1 MKILHKNKFKRE
13 AFTLVE
19 VCVALFICVL
29 FGAAAFATNSRLV
42 LSLKSQK
49 ESTAATTAL
58 QERTESLRAT
68 AFPNP
73 TATPTSTP
81 TPTPLPSI
89 ADASYMQANIFTN
102 PTKSEG
108 PLGSLSET
116 VTVDAYPTPTGSPTK
131 LLRNSQYPSCQIV
144 SNNANL
150 SYPSQSV
157 LRVDVVLTWTSAN
170 GRSRTRQF
178 SEIFGHVDTG
188 Q

>member
-13 AFTLVE
+13 AFTLVD
-19 VCVALFICVL
+19 VSMALVVTVL
-29 FGAAAFATNSRLV
+29 FGAAAFATNSRLL
-42 LSLKSQK
+42 LSLKNQK

-58 QERTESLRAT
+58 QERKESLR
-68 AFPNP
+68 
-73 TATPTSTP
+73 
-81 TPTPLPSI
+81 SI
-89 ADASYMQANIFTN
+89 AFNSIAGANYIHDNIFTN
-102 PTKSEG
+102 PTSSEG

-116 VTVDAYPTPTGSPTK
+116 VTVDAYPTPTGSPTV

-170 GRSRTRQF
+170 GHSRTRQF
-178 SEIFGHVDTG
+178 SEIFTYPGNIG
-188 Q
+188 L

>member
-1 MKILHKNKFKRE
+1 MKILDKNKFKRE

-68 AFPNP
+68 AFPSP

-116 VTVDAYPTPTGSPTK
+116 VTVDAYPTPTGSPIV
-131 LLRNSQYPSCQIV
+131 LLRNSTYPNCQIV
-144 SNNANL
+144 SNNTTLSSQNL
-150 SYPSQSV
+150 

>member
-1 MKILHKNKFKRE
+1 MKILDKNKFKRE

-42 LSLKSQK
+42 LSLKNQK
-49 ESTAATTAL
+49 ESTAATTGL
-58 QERTESLRAT
+58 QERTESLRGTTFQSIAT
-68 AFPNP
+68 ASALQTIFSQ
-73 TATPTSTP
+73 AT
-81 TPTPLPSI
+81 
-89 ADASYMQANIFTN
+89 Q
-102 PTKSEG
+102 SEG

-116 VTVDAYPTPTGSPTK
+116 VTVDAYPTPTGSPTV

-144 SNNANL
+144 SNNATLSSQNL
-150 SYPSQSV
+150 
-157 LRVDVVLTWTSAN
+157 LRVDIVFTWTSVN

-178 SEIFGHVDTG
+178 SEIFGNVDTG

>member
-13 AFTLVE
+13 AFTLAE

-42 LSLKSQK
+42 LTLKGQK

-58 QERTESLRAT
+58 QERKESLRGT
-68 AFPNP
+68 AFN
-73 TATPTSTP
+73 
-81 TPTPLPSI
+81 SI
-89 ADASYMQANIFTN
+89 ADANYLHDNIFTN
-102 PTKSEG
+102 PTGSEG

-144 SNNANL
+144 STNANL
-150 SYPSQSV
+150 SYPSQNL
-157 LRVDVVLTWTSAN
+157 LRVDILFTWTSAN
-170 GRSRTRQF
+170 GRSRNRQF
-178 SEIFGHVDTG
+178 SEIFSFPGNIG
-188 Q
+188 K

>member
-13 AFTLVE
+13 AFTLVD
-19 VCVALFICVL
+19 VSMALVVTVL
-29 FGAAAFATNSRLV
+29 FGAAAFATNSRLL
-42 LSLKSQK
+42 LSLKNQK

-58 QERTESLRAT
+58 QERKESLR
-68 AFPNP
+68 
-73 TATPTSTP
+73 
-81 TPTPLPSI
+81 SI
-89 ADASYMQANIFTN
+89 AFNSIAGANYIHDNIFTF
-102 PTKSEG
+102 PTQSEG

-116 VTVDAYPTPTGSPTK
+116 VTVDAYPSPTGSPTT

-170 GRSRTRQF
+170 GHSRTRQF
-178 SEIFGHVDTG
+178 SEIFTYPGNIG
-188 Q
+188 L

>member
-1 MKILHKNKFKRE
+1 MKILDKNKFKRE

-42 LSLKSQK
+42 LSLKNQK

-58 QERTESLRAT
+58 QERMESLRGT
-68 AFPNP
+68 AFPLPNP
-73 TATPTSTP
+73 SPSSTPAPTS
-81 TPTPLPSI
+81 I
-89 ADASYMQANIFTN
+89 ANANYIQANIFTN
-102 PTKSEG
+102 PTQSEG

-116 VTVDAYPTPTGSPTK
+116 VTVDAYPTPTGSPTV

-144 SNNANL
+144 SNNTTLSNQNL
-150 SYPSQSV
+150 
-157 LRVDVVLTWTSAN
+157 LRVDVVFTWTSAN

>member
-1 MKILHKNKFKRE
+1 MTPLSRAKINNRRRGAQH

-19 VCVALFICVL
+19 VCVALAVCVL

-42 LSLKSQK
+42 LSLKNQK

-58 QERTESLRAT
+58 QERKESLRGT
-68 AFPNP
+68 AFN
-73 TATPTSTP
+73 
-81 TPTPLPSI
+81 SI
-89 ADASYMQANIFTN
+89 ANANYIQANIFTN
-102 PTKSEG
+102 PTYSEG

-150 SYPSQSV
+150 SYPSQNL
-157 LRVDVVLTWTSAN
+157 LRVDILFTWTSAN
-170 GRSRTRQF
+170 GRSRNRQF
-178 SEIFGHVDTG
+178 SEIFSFPGNIG
-188 Q
+188 K

>member
-1 MKILHKNKFKRE
+1 MKILDKNKFKRE
-13 AFTLVE
+13 AFTLAE

-42 LSLKSQK
+42 LSLKNQK

-58 QERTESLRAT
+58 QERKESLRGI
-68 AFPNP
+68 AFN
-73 TATPTSTP
+73 
-81 TPTPLPSI
+81 SI
-89 ADASYMQANIFTN
+89 ASANYIQTNIFTN
-102 PTKSEG
+102 PTRSEG

-116 VTVDAYPTPTGSPTK
+116 VTVDAYPTPTGSPTT

-144 SNNANL
+144 SSNSNL

-157 LRVDVVLTWTSAN
+157 LRVDVVLTWTSVN

-178 SEIFGHVDTG
+178 SEIFTYPGNIG
-188 Q
+188 R